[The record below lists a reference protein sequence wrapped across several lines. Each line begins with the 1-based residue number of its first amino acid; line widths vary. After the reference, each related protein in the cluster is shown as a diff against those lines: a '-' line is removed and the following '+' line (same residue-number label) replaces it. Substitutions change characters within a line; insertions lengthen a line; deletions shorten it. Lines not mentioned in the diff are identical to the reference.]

1 MTYTLN
7 QEFLINKL
15 VKEKVNELHF
25 LLHDKK
31 RVLSYWQIENAR
43 SELKGYQELL
53 YQNRLNR
60 QLEMR

>member
-7 QEFLINKL
+7 QEFLINRL

-31 RVLSYWQIENAR
+31 RVLSDWQIENAR
-43 SELKGYQELL
+43 SELKEYQELL

-60 QLEMR
+60 QIEVR

>member
-15 VKEKVNELHF
+15 VKEKVNELHS

-31 RVLSYWQIENAR
+31 RVLSDWQIENAR

-60 QLEMR
+60 QLEVR

>member
-15 VKEKVNELHF
+15 VKEKVNELHS

-31 RVLSYWQIENAR
+31 RVLSDWQIENAR
-43 SELKGYQELL
+43 RELKKYQELL

-60 QLEMR
+60 QIEVR